1 MSARIGGLY
10 ASSGVSGVDPGSAD
24 NVEAVSGVVGQ
35 AHFGIRNIK
44 TLVEAGGMTLE
55 DVGHMTILVQDYTDL
70 PVIDKEW
77 TEMFPD
83 PNNRPARQVMK
94 MGVQRSSR
102 VQLHMIAAV

>member
-10 ASSGVSGVDPGSAD
+10 ASSGVSGVNPAGAD
-24 NVEAVSGVVGQ
+24 SVEAVEGVVGQ

-44 TLVEAGGMTLE
+44 TLVEAGGMTLD
-55 DVGHMTILVQDYTDL
+55 DVGHMTLLVQDYADL
-70 PVIDKEW
+70 AVIDKEW
-77 TEMFPD
+77 ADMFPD

-102 VQLHMIAAV
+102 IQFHMIAAV